1 MTQEKAIDLTGEVE
15 NGFDDSTAL
24 PGRLN
29 RYAVAHKRAV
39 KMSHFIKKLTPFD
52 TPRTKA
58 DLSTLAGTLHNCG
71 SYLVFR
77 DYYTIGK
84 VRLSAANFCRK
95 HLLCPL
101 CAIRRGAKALKAYTD
116 RLSVL
121 LQNNPNLK
129 PYLVTFTIKNREDLG
144 DAFAHFTRSMKRYTD
159 KRREA
164 LKVKKHGWSCAPVEM
179 NKAAGGVSSIEV
191 KRGEGS
197 GLWHVHSH
205 SVWLCEQI
213 PDAKKLAEEWETVT
227 GDSYIVDVRP
237 FTGSTISDYLT
248 GFMEVFK
255 YAVKFSSLELSDNWE
270 AFNLLAGRR
279 LVNSFGLFR
288 GVVVPEEMTD
298 EPLDDL
304 PYIEMFYQYVD
315 GAGYSYVHKP
325 ETTSIPVISG
335 FAESDGTFV
344 SDFESNDCPY

>member
-1 MTQEKAIDLTGEVE
+1 MIEDKTITLDGEVE
-15 NGFDDSTAL
+15 NGFDDSAAL

-29 RYAVAHKRAV
+29 RYAVAHRRAV
-39 KMSHFIKKLTPFD
+39 KMSHFIKSVPAVN
-52 TPRTKA
+52 TPRSQA
-58 DLSTLAGTLHNCG
+58 DLNYLAANLHNCG

-77 DYYTIGK
+77 DYYTVGK

-116 RLSVL
+116 RLSIL
-121 LQNNPNLK
+121 LQDNSNLK
-129 PYLVTFTIKNREDLG
+129 PYLVTFTIKNRDDLG
-144 DAFAHFTRSMKRYTD
+144 DAFSHFTRSMKRYTD
-159 KRREA
+159 KRRKA
-164 LKVKKHGWSCAPVEM
+164 LSASNRNIPVEM

-205 SVWLCEQI
+205 SVWLCEQM
-213 PDAKKLAEEWETVT
+213 PDARILAEEWQAVT

-237 FTGSTISDYLT
+237 FSGSSIADYLT

-270 AFNLLAGRR
+270 AFNLLSGRR

-288 GVVVPEEMTD
+288 GVEVPEEMTD

-304 PYIEMFYQYVD
+304 PYIEMFYQYID
-315 GAGYSYVHKP
+315 GAGYTYVHKP
-325 ETTSIPVISG
+325 EPLASAV
-335 FAESDGTFV
+335 D
-344 SDFESNDCPY
+344 SDFAAGEIPY